1 MLQATKHNET
11 ANSPVRNM
19 AELGVHL
26 LYIYGSPFSAAD
38 ISNNKWVAHRVAS
51 KMKYQKNSES
61 KYLGE
66 SHAGIFPCRKSGRG
80 SMSPL

>member
-1 MLQATKHNET
+1 MLQATKNNET
-11 ANSPVRNM
+11 ANSPVRNT

-26 LYIYGSPFSAAD
+26 LYIYGSPLSAAD